1 MRDGYYVREY
11 GILLKLKLNQM
22 TRCSIDQVIVL
33 MELLYTIDNA
43 CSEKCYRIFM
53 FYKQH
58 LLPDDYVIAFETR
71 ELHPGGAG
79 SEVWNLVYMIAPV
92 KKFGR
97 VRLSTN
103 FP

>member
-43 CSEKCYRIFM
+43 CSEKCYWIFM

-71 ELHPGGAG
+71 ELHPLNDHPI
-79 SEVWNLVYMIAPV
+79 SRKFLEWNAPPM
-92 KKFGR
+92 
-97 VRLSTN
+97 T
-103 FP
+103 P